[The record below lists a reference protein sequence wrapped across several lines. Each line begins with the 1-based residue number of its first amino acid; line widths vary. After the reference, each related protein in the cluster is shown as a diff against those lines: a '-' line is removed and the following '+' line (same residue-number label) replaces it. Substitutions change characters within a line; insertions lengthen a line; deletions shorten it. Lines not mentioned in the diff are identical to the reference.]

1 MYRIKELADMSGTSI
16 RTLHYYDQINL
27 LKPTRSEDNGYRLYD
42 EAQVVRLQQILFL
55 KELEFPL
62 SEIKRILDD
71 PDFNEMEALHMHRK
85 VLIEKRDRIMRI
97 IQSVD
102 ESIEAIKGGKEMDVN
117 KRLQPFDRS
126 KLDEF
131 QKQYEQEVKEK
142 YGQTKAYEQSEE
154 KRKSYK
160 ADDFT
165 KIEQERVEIFKK
177 IAAVM
182 DLEPEEKAVQDLI
195 HEWRM
200 HITRYHYECTIEIF
214 RGLGGMY
221 TADDRFKENLNQIK
235 NGLAEYM
242 SEAMRI
248 YGSRHNE

>member
-1 MYRIKELADMSGTSI
+1 LYRIKELADMSGISI
-16 RTLHYYDQINL
+16 RTLHYYDQIGL
-27 LKPTRSEDNGYRLYD
+27 LKPRRSEDNRYRLYND
-42 EAQVVRLQQILFL
+42 GSIVRLQQILFL

-71 PDFNEMEALHMHRK
+71 PHFNEMEALHMHRK
-85 VLIEKRDRIMRI
+85 VLVEKRDRLMRI

-102 ESIEAIKGGKEMDVN
+102 ESIEAIKGGKEMDSN

-142 YGQTKAYEQSEE
+142 YGQTKAYEQFEE

-160 ADDFT
+160 DNDFSI
-165 KIEQERVEIFKK
+165 IEQERIEIFKK

-182 DLEPEEKAVQDLI
+182 DLNPEEKTVQELI

-214 RGLGGMY
+214 RGLGEMY
-221 TADDRFKENLNQIK
+221 TADERFKNNLDQIRD
-235 NGLAEYM
+235 GFAEFM
-242 SEAMRI
+242 SDAIRL
-248 YGSRHNE
+248 YGRRHSE

>member
-1 MYRIKELADMSGTSI
+1 
-16 RTLHYYDQINL
+16 
-27 LKPTRSEDNGYRLYD
+27 
-42 EAQVVRLQQILFL
+42 
-55 KELEFPL
+55 
-62 SEIKRILDD
+62 
-71 PDFNEMEALHMHRK
+71 
-85 VLIEKRDRIMRI
+85 
-97 IQSVD
+97 
-102 ESIEAIKGGKEMDVN
+102 MDVN

>member
-1 MYRIKELADMSGTSI
+1 MHRMKELADMSGIST
-16 RTLHYYDQINL
+16 RTLHYYDQIDL
-27 LKPTRSEDNGYRLYD
+27 LKPSRIEENGYRLYD
-42 EAQVVRLQQILFL
+42 EGAVGRLQQILFL
-55 KELEFPL
+55 KELDFPL
-62 SEIKRILDD
+62 GEIKRILDD
-71 PDFNEMEALHMHRK
+71 PHFDELEALHMHRK
-85 VLIEKRDRIMRI
+85 ILIEKRDRLMRM

-102 ESIEAIKGGKEMDVN
+102 ETIEAIRGGKEMDSN
-117 KRLQPFDRS
+117 ERLRPFDRS
-126 KLDEF
+126 KLDEYQ
-131 QKQYEQEVKEK
+131 QKYEQEVKEK
-142 YGQTKAYEQSEE
+142 YGQTKAYEQSEK

-160 ADDFT
+160 DDGFA

-182 DLEPEEKAVQDLI
+182 DLDPEEKAVQELI

-214 RGLGGMY
+214 RGLGEMY

-242 SEAMRI
+242 SEAMSI

>member
-1 MYRIKELADMSGTSI
+1 
-16 RTLHYYDQINL
+16 
-27 LKPTRSEDNGYRLYD
+27 
-42 EAQVVRLQQILFL
+42 
-55 KELEFPL
+55 
-62 SEIKRILDD
+62 
-71 PDFNEMEALHMHRK
+71 
-85 VLIEKRDRIMRI
+85 MRI

-248 YGSRHNE
+248 YGSRHNEWKERWRALFLFGMDLGFKRIIFCGK

>member
-1 MYRIKELADMSGTSI
+1 MYRIKELANMSGISI
-16 RTLHYYDQINL
+16 RTLHYYDQIDL
-27 LKPTRSEDNGYRLYD
+27 LKPSRIEENGYRLYD
-42 EAQVVRLQQILFL
+42 KGAVGRLQQILYL
-55 KELEFPL
+55 KELDFRL
-62 SEIKRILDD
+62 NEIKRILDD
-71 PDFNEMEALHMHRK
+71 PYFDEMEALQMQRK
-85 VLIEKRDRIMRI
+85 ILIEKRDRLTRI
-97 IQSVD
+97 IHSID
-102 ESIEAIKGGKEMDVN
+102 DTIEAIRGGKEMN
-117 KRLQPFDRS
+117 SNERLRPFDRS

-131 QKQYEQEVKEK
+131 QKKYEQEVRER
-142 YGQTKAYEQSEE
+142 YGQTKAYEQSEK
-154 KRKSYK
+154 KRKFYRD
-160 ADDFT
+160 DDFA
-165 KIEQERVEIFKK
+165 KIEQERLAIFKK

-182 DLEPEEKAVQDLI
+182 DLNPEEKAVQELI

-214 RGLGGMY
+214 RGLGEMY

>member
-1 MYRIKELADMSGTSI
+1 MSGISI
-16 RTLHYYDQINL
+16 RTLHYYDQIGL
-27 LKPTRSEDNGYRLYD
+27 LKPSRSEDNGYRLYND
-42 EAQVVRLQQILFL
+42 GSIVRLQQILFL

-71 PDFNEMEALHMHRK
+71 PHFNEAEALHMHRR
-85 VLIEKRDRIMRI
+85 VLVEKRDRLSRI

-102 ESIEAIKGGKEMDVN
+102 ESIEAIKGGKKMDSN

-142 YGQTKAYEQSEE
+142 YGQTKAYEQFEG

-160 ADDFT
+160 DDDFSI
-165 KIEQERVEIFKK
+165 IEQERIEIFKK

-182 DLEPEEKAVQDLI
+182 DLNPEEQTVQELI

-214 RGLGGMY
+214 RGLGEMY
-221 TADDRFKENLNQIK
+221 TADERFKNNLDQIRD
-235 NGLAEYM
+235 GFAEYM
-242 SEAMRI
+242 SDAIRL
-248 YGSRHNE
+248 YGRRHSE

>member
-117 KRLQPFDRS
+117 KRLQPSDRS

-131 QKQYEQEVKEK
+131 
-142 YGQTKAYEQSEE
+142 
-154 KRKSYK
+154 
-160 ADDFT
+160 
-165 KIEQERVEIFKK
+165 
-177 IAAVM
+177 
-182 DLEPEEKAVQDLI
+182 
-195 HEWRM
+195 
-200 HITRYHYECTIEIF
+200 
-214 RGLGGMY
+214 
-221 TADDRFKENLNQIK
+221 
-235 NGLAEYM
+235 
-242 SEAMRI
+242 
-248 YGSRHNE
+248 